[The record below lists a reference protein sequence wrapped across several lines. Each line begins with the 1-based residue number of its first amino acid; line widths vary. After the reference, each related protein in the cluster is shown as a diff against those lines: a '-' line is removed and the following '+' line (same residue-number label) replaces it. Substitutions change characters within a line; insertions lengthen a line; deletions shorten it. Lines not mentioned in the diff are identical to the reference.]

1 MNDSKGVL
9 IQYFNM
15 FCMQFNT
22 VLFISFPHDF
32 HFFWSC
38 FHTFL
43 IYKYYLKN
51 KYYQIFISL
60 HFPVGY
66 PKVTSVTV
74 VPRNTSVVT
83 VNRLYCRFPFQN
95 RRRHIS
101 ARSICFQ
108 NAC

>member
-1 MNDSKGVL
+1 M
-9 IQYFNM
+9 IFN
-15 FCMQFNT
+15 FFGL
-22 VLFISFPHDF
+22 VFIL
-32 HFFWSC
+32 
-38 FHTFL
+38 FL
-43 IYKYYLKN
+43 IYKYYLKD
-51 KYYQIFISL
+51 KYYQICISL

-83 VNRLYCRFPFQN
+83 VNRLYCQFPFQN